1 VLGVFFK
8 GGEYANNP
16 RFLACAENELGIREW
31 LESKGH
37 TYVVT
42 SDKDGP
48 DSRKLKNPSFPYP
61 LSLLNFTQDRSHRW
75 EVIMANFIWTQ
86 TVPAVSH
93 LSV

>member
-1 VLGVFFK
+1 MLGVFFK

-16 RFLACAENELGIREW
+16 RFLECAENELGIREW

-48 DSRKLKNPSFPYP
+48 DSRKLNSFFP
-61 LSLLNFTQDRSHRW
+61 LSSFTSEFYTRPIATLGGDDGQ
-75 EVIMANFIWTQ
+75 FLTQ
-86 TVPAVSH
+86 TVPVSQ